1 MRRST
6 ALVAAASLTV
16 VVACTVLL
24 LMTGGMDEG
33 GDASLKPSS
42 RQHNGAPIALEQRSR
57 MQIPR
62 STIMSSPP
70 SGVIVGFPRAMRT
83 LAAAAGYEAGTRAV
97 VDDGTKWRP
106 IALSAMRMPKIVPE
120 LRGSVLRRTVVS
132 TDAQGEGEGE
142 GEEGAGEVERLRS
155 EASKLRS
162 LEKRAASPLGERRH
176 DDGSWYKMR
185 RRGRSWS
192 NGRTQSLF
200 LQDGFEDGI
209 DYLPDN
215 DEDVRA
221 KVRDEDRERN
231 ATDLSSSCAT
241 SP

>member
-24 LMTGGMDEG
+24 LMTGGINERR
-33 GDASLKPSS
+33 DASLNPSS
-42 RQHNGAPIALEQRSR
+42 RRHNGAPIALEQRSR

-62 STIMSSPP
+62 SIVLSSPA

-83 LAAAAGYEAGTRAV
+83 LAAAAGYEAETRAV
-97 VDDGTKWRP
+97 ADDGTKWRP
-106 IALSAMRMPKIVPE
+106 IALSAMRMPRSVPE
-120 LRGSVLRRTVVS
+120 LRSTVVS
-132 TDAQGEGEGE
+132 RDAQGEGD
-142 GEEGAGEVERLRS
+142 EGAGEVERLRS

-162 LEKRAASPLGERRH
+162 LEKRAASPLGGKRH
-176 DDGSWYKMR
+176 DDGSWQKMR
-185 RRGRSWS
+185 RRGRSS
-192 NGRTQSLF
+192 FRGRTQSLF
-200 LQDGFEDGI
+200 LQDGLEDGI

-231 ATDLSSSCAT
+231 ATDLSSNCAT
-241 SP
+241 SS